1 MRARGRGER
10 DRDRQDRQTDI
21 PVECF
26 SPDTVF
32 LFPHSKG
39 VLSVQE
45 NFYLH

>member
-21 PVECF
+21 AMEYF

-32 LFPHSKG
+32 LFLHSKG
-39 VLSVQE
+39 VLSVQD